1 MIDKKNKKCTVLVVE
16 DDKDVRESMKDAL
29 ELEGYQVKT
38 ASNGME
44 GLATLK
50 ESDKIPCLILL
61 DILMPVMGGREFM
74 DNLKKDSALSEIP
87 VLIHSSI
94 ANKDNTTGSIGFI
107 KKPADLFMI
116 LQTIKTYCV

>member
-1 MIDKKNKKCTVLVVE
+1 MIDTKNKKCTVLVVE

-29 ELEGYQVKT
+29 ELEGYQVKL
-38 ASNGME
+38 AKNGIE
-44 GLATLK
+44 GLTALK
-50 ESDKIPCLILL
+50 ESDQMPCLILL

-74 DNLKKDSALSEIP
+74 DNLKKDSTISEIP

>member
-1 MIDKKNKKCTVLVVE
+1 MINSNQQCTVLVVE

-38 ASNGME
+38 AKNGLE
-44 GLATLK
+44 GLAALK
-50 ESDKIPCLILL
+50 DSEKAPCLILL
-61 DILMPVMGGREFM
+61 DILMPAMGGREFM